1 MRSMP
6 PTLTRFGAKAKRWLV
21 NRFDMARRTPLQ
33 RFSNATN
40 SLSYTLHDIV
50 LMLDL
55 ELE

>member
-1 MRSMP
+1 
-6 PTLTRFGAKAKRWLV
+6 
-21 NRFDMARRTPLQ
+21 MARRTPLQ

-40 SLSYTLHDIV
+40 SLSYTLHDKV